1 MVMNKEQSTIL
12 KLIKKSQ
19 FGSSEQI
26 FWDDIDMQTLYVEA
40 SSQALAG
47 LIAPEIPNDHLT
59 KTWSEANLQQ
69 IANYVRYCN
78 SEDQLNLLLK
88 NASIPYVVLKGNAAA
103 INYMIPSLR
112 KMGDID
118 FLVPQDKFE
127 EAKDLLSSSGYVYD
141 HSTDRHV
148 SYRKNSFT
156 FELHHHFSHDDLDFE
171 EYLIDGLNHT
181 AVELIDGHEFSM
193 LPKLSNGLVLLEHMM
208 HHFKSAIGLR
218 QVIDWMMYVHR
229 NLDDEFWIKEF
240 QPVVREKGLET
251 FAITATRMCQ
261 IYLGLPETITWCKS
275 ADEKVCEQ
283 LIECI
288 LTTGN
293 FGRKNGQGNSVET
306 VSTSIKRKGLFRWL
320 QIAGEHNWKAYHK
333 HHWLKP
339 FCWFYQIFRY
349 AKQGIKSGRNK
360 KQIKQDLDRSKER
373 YELLKKMGIE

>member
-1 MVMNKEQSTIL
+1 MYMNNEQSVML
-12 KLIKKSQ
+12 ELIKKSQ
-19 FGSSEQI
+19 FGSSKQI
-26 FWDDIDMQTLYVEA
+26 CWDDIDMQILYNEA
-40 SSQALAG
+40 LIQAIAG
-47 LIAPEIPNDHLT
+47 LIAPEIPVEKTT
-59 KTWSEANLQQ
+59 KDWTEANLQQ

-78 SEDQLNLLLK
+78 AEDQLYSLMNS
-88 NASIPYVVLKGNAAA
+88 ASIPFVVLKGNGAA
-103 INYMIPSLR
+103 ISYRIPSLR

-118 FLVPQDKFE
+118 FLVPQDRFDETK
-127 EAKDLLSSSGYVYD
+127 KLLSASGYVFD
-141 HSTDRHV
+141 HLTDRHV
-148 SYRKNSFT
+148 SFRKSGVV
-156 FELHHHFSHDDLDFE
+156 FELHHHFSHEDLDIE
-171 EYLIDGLNHT
+171 DYLIDGLNQRT
-181 AVELIDGHEFSM
+181 IVSIDGHEFSM

-208 HHFKSAIGLR
+208 HHFKSAIGMR
-218 QVIDWMMYVHR
+218 QVIDWMMYVYR

-240 QPVVREKGLET
+240 HPVVRENGLET

-261 IYLGLPETITWCKS
+261 MFLGLPETITWCKS

-333 HHWLKP
+333 YHWLKP

-349 AKQGIKSGRNK
+349 AKQGFKTGRNK
-360 KQIKQDLDRSKER
+360 KQIKQDFDRSKER
-373 YELLKKMGIE
+373 YELLKKMEIE